1 MADIVITD
9 ISIRPNPVE
18 VGKQYIISVEVKD
31 KIKGIMT
38 ADNIAIVT
46 SDNYVL
52 SKTGPEPGYLTTP
65 AGLAIATND
74 NKFIKTW

>member
-18 VGKQYIISVEVKD
+18 VKKQYIVSVEVKD

-38 ADNIAIVT
+38 AGGKVIMT
-46 SDNYVL
+46 SDGLIL
-52 SKTGPEPGYLTTP
+52 SKT
-65 AGLAIATND
+65 
-74 NKFIKTW
+74 

>member
-18 VGKQYIISVEVKD
+18 VGKQYIISVEVRD

-38 ADNIAIVT
+38 ADGKVLITN
-46 SDNYVL
+46 DNLVL
-52 SKTGPEPGYLTTP
+52 SKTGSDPGYLTTP
-65 AGLAIATND
+65 TGIAIATSD
-74 NKFIKTW
+74 KKYIKTW